1 MKLKSENEKKEENYN
16 FLKNE
21 YDTKFEEIK
30 NKNNQKD
37 IIINENK
44 KEIFDLKNQLA
55 IANKNE
61 QDNNKEMQKQIK
73 LYIKKLN

>member
-30 NKNNQKD
+30 NKDNQKD